1 MAFDFTNYAFSA
13 LITIFS
19 MIMGMAYPL
28 VNSSIEEIDNKYGSI
43 CIVQSF
49 LREAC
54 YRHFQVSLALSVIAA
69 VVSPFILL
77 CFSGYSSLI
86 IVWTVIHT

>member
-28 VNSSIEEIDNKYGSI
+28 VNSSIEEIDNK
-43 CIVQSF
+43 
-49 LREAC
+49 
-54 YRHFQVSLALSVIAA
+54 
-69 VVSPFILL
+69 
-77 CFSGYSSLI
+77 
-86 IVWTVIHT
+86 